1 MFYMICF
8 CDISQS
14 LVLHIAS
21 VYNHTSKVAVSTE
34 YFPAMSR
41 PEVLY
46 EGKGH
51 AVSHKE
57 SGFTAMTDLLTTMTQ
72 TI

>member
-1 MFYMICF
+1 MF
-8 CDISQS
+8 
-14 LVLHIAS
+14 IAS
-21 VYNHTSKVAVSTE
+21 VYNHTGRVVLGTE
-34 YFPAMSR
+34 YFPTMSR

-46 EGKGH
+46 EGKGR

-57 SGFTAMTDLLTTMTQ
+57 SGLTAMTELPTMMTQ